1 MSESLITI
9 SIAGL
14 IAGFVFSM
22 PIAGPISILV
32 ISNALKGKL
41 KYCNLLT
48 IGAALADLVYVFI
61 AVYGLTRFYSWYKPA
76 IPYLMGACSL
86 FIIFIGYTIF
96 RTKIN
101 PEHLDDKIHLPERIN
116 KEARGGFVTG
126 LLVNLI
132 NPTLFFGWFTTSFVT
147 ISVISSLGFN
157 TGGLHSMI
165 DQNISE
171 INNIRGKV
179 IEKPNLPKYLTFDTL
194 QIFRKE
200 IPALN
205 SNIPPT
211 KNFHIIISL
220 CFATSLA
227 FGSIIWFYLLA
238 LFIFRGRNKISIKIL
253 NLAINSLGL
262 LLCLFGMFIVY
273 KTINMFL

>member
-32 ISNALKGKL
+32 TSNALKGRL

-86 FIIFIGYTIF
+86 FIIFIGYSIF
-96 RTKIN
+96 RTKID
-101 PEHLDDKIHLPERIN
+101 PEHFDDKIHLPERIN
-116 KEARGGFVTG
+116 KEAKGGFVTG
-126 LLVNLI
+126 LLINFI
-132 NPTLFFGWFTTSFVT
+132 NPTLFFGWLTTSFVI
-147 ISVISSLGFN
+147 ISIVSSLGFN
-157 TGGLHSMI
+157 TGGLDSMI
-165 DQNISE
+165 DQNITE

-179 IEKPNLPKYLTFDTL
+179 IEKPSLPSYLTFDTL

-200 IPALN
+200 IPAQN
-205 SNIPPT
+205 SKITPT
-211 KNFHIIISL
+211 KNFHLLISL
-220 CFATSLA
+220 CFAFSLSL
-227 FGSIIWFYLLA
+227 GSILWFYLLA
-238 LFIFRGRNKISIKIL
+238 LFIFRCRNMISIKIL
-253 NLAINSLGL
+253 NLVINSLGVVM
-262 LLCLFGMFIVY
+262 CLFGMFIVY